1 MDATVPLAILGI
13 YGVVALLERIPALRF
28 KPSRLLRPFFATD
41 VGWYAATVG
50 VTVLFG
56 PVFEGASQ
64 LRALLGIPGFEA
76 LALPLPLLVFSA
88 LVLYDLGQFLGHVLL
103 HRFELLWRIHKVHH
117 SSRTLDWLATT
128 RGHTAEHLFRS
139 LPTQAVLYAL
149 GLPFEA
155 IAIAIVI
162 YVVFAALGHSN
173 LRLNLALL
181 EPLFITPRLHRL
193 HHVLETTE
201 KNLGTVFS
209 FWDRLAGRLAV
220 HSAGPDDTLGVPG
233 EEQTYPQSWW
243 PQLLEPFRIR
253 AKAESGFHRLRP
265 AADLPAANRGDGGA

>member
-1 MDATVPLAILGI
+1 MSTALGILGV

-28 KPSRLLRPFFATD
+28 KPSPLLRPFFATD

-50 VTVLFG
+50 VTILFG

-64 LRALLGIPGFEA
+64 LRGSLGIPGFEA
-76 LALPLPLLVFSA
+76 LALPFPLLVFSA

-103 HRFELLWRIHKVHH
+103 HRFELLWRLHKVHH

-128 RGHTAEHLFRS
+128 RGHTGEHFFRS
-139 LPTQAVLYAL
+139 LPTQAVLYGL
-149 GLPFEA
+149 GLPFQA

-173 LRLNLALL
+173 LRLNLAFL

-209 FWDRLAGRLAV
+209 FWDRLAGRLVVRTAT
-220 HSAGPDDTLGVPG
+220 PDDTLGVPG
-233 EEQTYPQSWW
+233 EEQTYPQTWW
-243 PQLLEPFRIR
+243 PQLREPFRLR
-253 AKAESGFHRLRP
+253 ARTVSSFRGQGP
-265 AADLPAANRGDGGA
+265 VADLSVASLGEDGA